1 MENRTSFY
9 DVDYNEMDRDL
20 SPEQQRE
27 WTAIYASYRSRT
39 PLTGTV
45 IGVDTHRLAVR
56 NPETGATETREL
68 QCLVLMDF
76 RVKVI
81 IPQPEIWYQA
91 DADMPDYVVRRM
103 VGARIGYVITN
114 VDREG
119 ECVIASRRMALGYA
133 RNRFFRDRLHSEPGR
148 ILQCNVL
155 VVGPKRILVECNGF
169 DISIRNRELSYT
181 AIADLRSE
189 YKPGQEISAR
199 LKAVDRQ
206 AGTIEISVKEVNSN
220 PYFGAERRHPV
231 GSTRKA
237 IISGTYAG
245 GVFCRL
251 SDDTTCLCLY
261 SPNYF
266 KEEFYIGD
274 AVLITISRFDDAKK
288 QVYGKILSK
297 L

>member
-1 MENRTSFY
+1 MENKTSFY
-9 DVDYNEMDRDL
+9 DMDYNAMDRDL

-56 NPETGATETREL
+56 NPETGAMETREL

-119 ECVIASRRMALGYA
+119 ECAIASRRMALGYA

-206 AGTIEISVKEVNSN
+206 ARSKFRS
-220 PYFGAERRHPV
+220 RRSIRTPTLAQKDA
-231 GSTRKA
+231 TRSA
-237 IISGTYAG
+237 LRARQSSAGLTRAAYSAAFRTTRPAFACTRRIISKRNFTLAMP
-245 GVFCRL
+245 C
-251 SDDTTCLCLY
+251 
-261 SPNYF
+261 
-266 KEEFYIGD
+266 
-274 AVLITISRFDDAKK
+274 
-288 QVYGKILSK
+288 
-297 L
+297 